1 MQQKGILYHVPLP
14 QYYDSCVQL
23 YIHHYLLYLLM
34 YLFLHLL
41 NIICS
46 LDFAFA
52 AKFLLVQ
59 HVINLIFLHCLINS
73 TV

>member
-1 MQQKGILYHVPLP
+1 MQQKGILYHVSLP

-23 YIHHYLLYLLM
+23 YTHHYLL

-52 AKFLLVQ
+52 AKFLLVW
-59 HVINLIFLHCLINS
+59 HVINLTFCS
-73 TV
+73 V